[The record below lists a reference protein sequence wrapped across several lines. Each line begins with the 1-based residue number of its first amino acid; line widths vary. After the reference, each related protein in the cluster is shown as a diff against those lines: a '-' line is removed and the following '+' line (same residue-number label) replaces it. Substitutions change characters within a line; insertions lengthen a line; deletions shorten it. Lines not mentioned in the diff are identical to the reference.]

1 MGITGLKLVVVAALG
16 VVGAAVVDECPTVGC
31 GNVKV
36 DAGRLLGAGNVHAD
50 KLGITRLTGIM
61 TGGFEIG
68 GSNDTVGSEALGK

>member
-36 DAGRLLGAGNVHAD
+36 DAGRLLGAGNVQAD
-50 KLGITRLTGIM
+50 KLGIT
-61 TGGFEIG
+61 
-68 GSNDTVGSEALGK
+68 